1 MKIRIKKVK
10 ENAKVP
16 EFAHPGDAGMD
27 IYSTEEF
34 VLAPGDKKIVD
45 LGFSMQFSPDH
56 MVIFKDKSSLAS
68 KYGIHTL
75 AGVIDSGYRGE
86 CKAALINLGDEDFE
100 VTEGQKIGQM
110 LVLPK
115 PKVEIEE
122 VEKLDSS
129 DRGEGGFGSTGK
141 F

>member
-1 MKIRIKKVK
+1 MKIRIKKEK
-10 ENAKVP
+10 ENAKIP

-34 VLAPGDKKIVD
+34 VLAPDERKVVD
-45 LGFSMQFSPDH
+45 LGFSMQFPPEY
-56 MVIFKDKSSLAS
+56 MVIFKDKSGLAS
-68 KYGIHTL
+68 EHGIHTL

-86 CKAALINLGDEDFE
+86 CKAALINLGNENFK
-100 VTEGQKIGQM
+100 VTEGQKVGQM

-115 PKVEIEE
+115 PNVEVEE
-122 VEKLDSS
+122 VENLGDSS
-129 DRGEGGFGSTGK
+129 RGEGGFGSTGK